1 MGTVFLYLLVATI
14 GASAQFRELAKNL
27 PNLAVGVLWMAIHAG
42 SMLAVR
48 RFLRAPIFFL
58 AVGSQAN
65 VGGAASA
72 SVVAA
77 AFHPALAPVGVL
89 LAVLGYVL
97 GTYVGLLMAFVFFV
111 WRMGQLFRAE
121 TVDGPPGVH
130 AVRLHGAL
138 FFGAVGHVEDLAL
151 ALPPSEPGLLGS
163 SLPLAV
169 VLHRVPVSLVI
180 WWLLRPRLGV
190 WPAALALSVEG
201 LGTIVGYA
209 LAQQLAPHVENPV
222 LNAVQALVAGSLL
235 HVVVDRR
242 DFGRPH
248 VH

>member
-1 MGTVFLYLLVATI
+1 MAFLL
-14 GASAQFRELAKNL
+14 AS
-27 PNLAVGVLWMAIHAG
+27 
-42 SMLAVR
+42 
-48 RFLRAPIFFL
+48 
-58 AVGSQAN
+58 
-65 VGGAASA
+65 
-72 SVVAA
+72 
-77 AFHPALAPVGVL
+77 
-89 LAVLGYVL
+89 LAVLAIGPVSYKVAAHAPRALKALDLLVVFSVGALVILHILPETVEQGGVVAVL
-97 GTYVGLLMAFVFFV
+97 FMVVGLL
-111 WRMGQLFRAE
+111 
-121 TVDGPPGVH
+121 GPTLVERSLHNVEPYAHGAIIVVVLLGLAVH
-130 AVRLHGAL
+130 ALLDG
-138 FFGAVGHVEDLAL
+138 LAL